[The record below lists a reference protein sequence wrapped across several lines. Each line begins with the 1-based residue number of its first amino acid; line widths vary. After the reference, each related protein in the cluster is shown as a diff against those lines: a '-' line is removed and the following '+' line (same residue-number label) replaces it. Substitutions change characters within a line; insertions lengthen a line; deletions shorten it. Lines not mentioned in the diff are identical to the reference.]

1 MAKQD
6 LYRELYTLSRSFA
19 NSLLIL
25 FRMYGPFLKTLLFL
39 AIAYLAFRLGRKTVV
54 DPLEEDTKRLRNIL
68 DNRSKY
74 TVYLPSRLDGITKF
88 RKRSLF
94 LFAFAVVAVLAL
106 LQLKPKMFKKV
117 TVTVFLKVGIFF
129 LIGIALLWLY

>member
-6 LYRELYTLSRSFA
+6 LYRELYTISRSFA

-54 DPLEEDTKRLRNIL
+54 DPLEEDTKRVRNIL

-74 TVYLPSRLDGITKF
+74 TVHLPSKLDGITKI

-94 LFAFAVVAVLAL
+94 LFAFAMVAVLAL
-106 LQLKPKMFKKV
+106 LQLKPKMFKKT
-117 TVTVFLKVGIFF
+117 TVTVFLKVGI
-129 LIGIALLWLY
+129 LLLVGIALIWLY